1 MPFRDAEPRSTFLL
15 SGTFLLSCL
24 SIAFFKLTSWFSS
37 SGIFTTSSAQY
48 GFDEVFVQ
56 IFAMVLLLAIERFC
70 SYTSRQA
77 SAVLV
82 VAASLQAVGSFLLF
96 SPAYGNEQSA
106 LVALILRGVGSS
118 VFLLAFGRLLCSIE
132 PIKSALVIAGG
143 EVLVGVFP
151 VIFSSV
157 PADAVAFVSSALP
170 LAAAFCLLWAIEK
183 TATAESGSSPVTR
196 EQLKKIPI
204 HPIILL
210 ILCALSTIGIALVGQ
225 TPQANVDLLYRLLTI
240 AVNLVVFSA
249 YLIWIYGLKRN
260 DPDTLW
266 PFLMVIIFVGLFV
279 FSSFSSIAPDAASS
293 LLSATRKT
301 LMVFAWV
308 FMASIIYQLKLPA
321 IPFFCLGQLAISQI
335 PHTIAFFIRQYD
347 LQISSNYQETSA
359 TILMAIMA
367 LAVIAGVLVVVY
379 KSRLAASA
387 NQHPASPEA
396 ALKAAIDRLS
406 DQYSLSSREAEV
418 ALLLAKGDT
427 LGATAENLT
436 VSLDTVR
443 THAKNLYR
451 KLDIHKRQELLS
463 LVQGELDLNACNA
476 PIGGRR

>member
-1 MPFRDAEPRSTFLL
+1 M
-15 SGTFLLSCL
+15 
-24 SIAFFKLTSWFSS
+24 
-37 SGIFTTSSAQY
+37 
-48 GFDEVFVQ
+48 
-56 IFAMVLLLAIERFC
+56 
-70 SYTSRQA
+70 
-77 SAVLV
+77 
-82 VAASLQAVGSFLLF
+82 
-96 SPAYGNEQSA
+96 
-106 LVALILRGVGSS
+106 
-118 VFLLAFGRLLCSIE
+118 
-132 PIKSALVIAGG
+132 
-143 EVLVGVFP
+143 
-151 VIFSSV
+151 
-157 PADAVAFVSSALP
+157 
-170 LAAAFCLLWAIEK
+170 
-183 TATAESGSSPVTR
+183 
-196 EQLKKIPI
+196 
-204 HPIILL
+204 
-210 ILCALSTIGIALVGQ
+210 VGQ

-379 KSRLAASA
+379 KS
-387 NQHPASPEA
+387 
-396 ALKAAIDRLS
+396 D
-406 DQYSLSSREAEV
+406 
-418 ALLLAKGDT
+418 
-427 LGATAENLT
+427 
-436 VSLDTVR
+436 
-443 THAKNLYR
+443 
-451 KLDIHKRQELLS
+451 
-463 LVQGELDLNACNA
+463 
-476 PIGGRR
+476 